1 MERIGF
7 IGVGEISK
15 AMVEGLHAGPET
27 PPQIALSPRGAA
39 TAAEL
44 AREYPYVHVCADN
57 QEVVDR
63 SDLVVIAVRLRDR
76 LEALAGLRVSG
87 DKTVINVIP
96 GVSSDE
102 LRELLDTEAD
112 IVAAIPLPSA
122 RERRSVTITYPAHP
136 VADAFYDRLGGAQPV
151 ADETAYNVC
160 SVLASTLTSHYAFL
174 ATLGDWAAGH
184 GVPPEAADRYLRSL
198 YQGVGRSL
206 GDESRTLHQLAAEH
220 ETPGGNNERVRT
232 TWFDKANTAA
242 LEATLDGLLNDFG
255 NPQ

>member
-44 AREYPYVHVCADN
+44 AREYPDVHVCASN
-57 QEVVDR
+57 QEVADR
-63 SDLVVIAVRLRDR
+63 ADLVVIAVRRRDR
-76 LEALAGLRVSG
+76 HEALAGLKISD

-96 GVSSDE
+96 GVSGEE
-102 LRELLDTEAD
+102 LRDLLDTKAD
-112 IVAAIPLPSA
+112 IVAAIPLPTV

-136 VADAFYDRLGGAQPV
+136 VVDAFFDELGGAQPV
-151 ADETAYNVC
+151 ADQTAYNVC
-160 SVLASTLTSHYAFL
+160 SALASTLSSHYAYL
-174 ATLGDWAAGH
+174 ATLADWAARH

-206 GDESRTLHQLAAEH
+206 GDETRTLQRLAAEH
-220 ETPGGNNERVRT
+220 ETPGGDNERIRT
-232 TWFDKANTAA
+232 TWFDPANTEA
-242 LEATLDGLLNDFG
+242 LGSALDGLLADLEK
-255 NPQ
+255 PQ